1 MLRPPTLVWLR
12 RNLRAKDNLILKAA
26 SGRGGPVIL
35 VYIWGNDPAVGSV
48 SRWWLERSLQSLDR
62 DLRALDSRLIL
73 RKGNALKA
81 LQALIKE
88 SKAGAVLWDES
99 FEPEQRKEDAKI
111 RAALLRKGTF
121 CDSINDSLLFNP
133 ARIFNRQ
140 GKPFKVFTPFWN
152 HCLSLTEPSAP
163 FQSYGRLISPS
174 VWPRS
179 EKIKD
184 LKLGP
189 KGKWPRKLAMFWDPG
204 SEGALAALRVFLK
217 KKIKDYP
224 IQHNNPAVKGTSG
237 LSPHLHFGEISIR
250 EVWHATRKHAAS
262 DRRPGSARSSEAFLR
277 QLVWRE
283 FSYYLLYHFP
293 GTVSRPLRKEF
304 SKFPWKTN
312 RRVLRAWQKG
322 GTGYP
327 IVDAGMRQLWGSGW
341 MHNRVRMIVAS
352 FLVKDLLQPWQ
363 TGAAWFMDTLADA
376 DLANNTFGWQWTA
389 GCGADAAPYFRIF
402 NPVLQGE
409 KFDPE
414 GSYVRRWVPEL
425 SGMPSRFIHK
435 PWQAPLEVLTKAG
448 VKLGQN
454 YPRPIIDHDAAR
466 KRALFAYDRTGKA

>member
-1 MLRPPTLVWLR
+1 
-12 RNLRAKDNLILKAA
+12 
-26 SGRGGPVIL
+26 
-35 VYIWGNDPAVGSV
+35 V
-48 SRWWLERSLQSLDR
+48 SRWWLERSLQELDR
-62 DLRALDSRLIL
+62 DLRALGSRLIL
-73 RKGNALKA
+73 RKGEAVKA
-81 LQALIKE
+81 LLALIKE
-88 SKAGAVLWDES
+88 SKAGAILWDES
-99 FEPEQRKEDAKI
+99 FEPEQRKKDAKI
-111 RAALLRKGTF
+111 RSILAQKGIF

-133 ARIFNRQ
+133 ARIFNQQ

-163 FQSYGRLISPS
+163 LQSCGKWIAPS

-179 EKIKD
+179 EKIRD
-184 LKLGP
+184 LKLVP
-189 KGKWPRKLAMFWDPG
+189 EGKWPRKLAMFWDPG
-204 SEGALAALRVFLK
+204 SRGASTALRVFLK

-224 IQHNNPAVKGTSG
+224 IQHNYPAVNGTSG

-250 EVWHATRKHAAS
+250 EVWHKTRKHAAS

-409 KFDPE
+409 KFDPA
-414 GSYVRRWVPEL
+414 GDYIRQWVPEL
-425 SGMPSRFIHK
+425 ATLPC
-435 PWQAPLEVLTKAG
+435 PWIFRPWEAPEAVLRGPGGADAG
-448 VKLGQN
+448 
-454 YPRPIIDHDAAR
+454 AAR
-466 KRALFAYDRTGKA
+466 GRAARHGDLVVLADGYGLWTATVAQLAQHLRR